1 MKKFTVFAILILICS
16 YTYSYEL
23 NTLIDSPTAG
33 ILQKGEAEISAK
45 LYKNNGLILG
55 TKVGLF
61 PRFMIGVNYGAE
73 NLVGEK
79 NPEWHERVEFNCKIR
94 FLDETAQL
102 PAIAVGY
109 DSQGHGNYNKDTK
122 RYDIKSKGVF
132 LAASKNY
139 FFLGNLGF
147 HLGGNYSLETKDK
160 DEEINLFA
168 GIDKS
173 IGDMIVLV
181 AEYDT
186 AWNDNDKRT
195 VENVEMLGVG
205 FLNASLNIHFTD
217 YLVLKMSFYDL
228 LHNRE
233 DTQGCDRTLTLSY
246 FMTF

>member
-1 MKKFTVFAILILICS
+1 MKKITVLALLALLCGYLF
-16 YTYSYEL
+16 SYEL

-33 ILQKGEAEISAK
+33 ILQKGEAEVSAK
-45 LYKNNGLILG
+45 LYKDNGLILG

-73 NLVGEK
+73 EIVGNK
-79 NPEWHERVEFNCKIR
+79 NPRWHERVEFNCKIR

-102 PAIAVGY
+102 PAVVIGY
-109 DSQGHGNYNKDTK
+109 DSQGHGNYYKEDK
-122 RYDIKSKGVF
+122 RYDIKSKGAY

-147 HLGGNYSLETKDK
+147 HLGANYSLENKDE

-173 IGDMIVLV
+173 LGEMIVLL

-186 AWNDNDKRT
+186 AWNDNKGT
-195 VENVEMLGVG
+195 LENIEMQGVG
-205 FLNASLNIHFTD
+205 FLNASLDIHFTD
-217 YLVLKMSFYDL
+217 YLILKISFYDL
-228 LHNRE
+228 LQNRS
-233 DTQGCDRTLTLSY
+233 DTEGFDRTLTLLY